1 MAEVQR
7 RRLRKSR
14 TDRMVFGV
22 AGGLADY
29 LEVDPV
35 LVRAG
40 FVVLC
45 FIAGVG
51 LLAYIGL
58 ALLMPDTPE
67 GETPSE
73 TATASESTAEGQSPV
88 TPSEHRGRYAF
99 GIILIGLGAILLIEQ
114 LGLLRWLDWGVF
126 WSIVLI
132 LIGVASVAGRMKR

>member
-14 TDRMVFGV
+14 AERMVFGV

-35 LVRAG
+35 LVRVG

-45 FIAGVG
+45 FIAGLG

-58 ALLMPDTPE
+58 ALLMPDIPE
-67 GETPSE
+67 GDTPPDAVS
-73 TATASESTAEGQSPV
+73 ATGSITEGQDPV
-88 TPSEHRGRYAF
+88 TPSERRGRYAF
-99 GIILIGLGAILLIEQ
+99 GIILIGLGVILLVEQ

-132 LIGVASVAGRMKR
+132 LIGVASIVGRIKR